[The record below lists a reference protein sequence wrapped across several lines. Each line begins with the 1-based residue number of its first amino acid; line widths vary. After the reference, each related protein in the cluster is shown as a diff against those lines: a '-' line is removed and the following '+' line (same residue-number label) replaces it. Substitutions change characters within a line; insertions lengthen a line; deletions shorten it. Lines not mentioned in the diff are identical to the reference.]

1 MTKNKTSSITIREV
15 ARQAGVSVAT
25 VSRYINQNAP
35 VSPDVAARLQ
45 AVMEALKFTPHAG
58 ARKLATQK
66 TQTVGLA
73 LGDIYGDFFAPLI
86 NGIEAMTSQCGYDLL
101 ISSTRQIER
110 RKNQFPIG
118 PHNVDG
124 VLVFTGSLDIEQME
138 YFYNR
143 RFPMVLIHQ
152 TPPAGMEIPCV
163 TVENKDASS
172 ALVKHLIE
180 VHGKRKVVFISGP
193 VDSEDSMWR
202 ETGYREALA
211 EHDLPFDERL
221 VLPGE
226 FDREAARESIH
237 RLIASGIPF
246 DAVFAA
252 DDESAVGVLKALQE
266 AGRRTPEEIAVVGFD
281 DQRMSPYLTPPLTTV
296 RAPTE
301 EVGRQAAQQLIRL
314 IQEQAVT
321 SLTLLPTQI
330 VIRRSCGCG

>member
-1 MTKNKTSSITIREV
+1 
-15 ARQAGVSVAT
+15 
-25 VSRYINQNAP
+25 
-35 VSPDVAARLQ
+35 
-45 AVMEALKFTPHAG
+45 
-58 ARKLATQK
+58 
-66 TQTVGLA
+66 
-73 LGDIYGDFFAPLI
+73 
-86 NGIEAMTSQCGYDLL
+86 
-101 ISSTRQIER
+101 
-110 RKNQFPIG
+110 
-118 PHNVDG
+118 
-124 VLVFTGSLDIEQME
+124 
-138 YFYNR
+138 
-143 RFPMVLIHQ
+143 
-152 TPPAGMEIPCV
+152 
-163 TVENKDASS
+163 
-172 ALVKHLIE
+172 
-180 VHGKRKVVFISGP
+180 
-193 VDSEDSMWR
+193 
-202 ETGYREALA
+202 
-211 EHDLPFDERL
+211 L